1 MSDKTYIMGYSLDSV
16 IEAVRRK
23 MNGENVHFLATA
35 KLGEPLDTYKDMVD
49 GNTVAM
55 LEVISPIK
63 RKDFDVF
70 HNPRHI
76 YIPYDK
82 VRIKNTKNG
91 VIAFPLNKASFE
103 DENEWKAVC
112 EAFRNEEITK
122 IRTDKS
128 NTPSKM
134 ITAIKNTMPK
144 EFVET
149 FGKALSNTRWRG
161 INVSKLTMIGY
172 SYEYSFDLLET
183 EYTETFYKPKK
194 SFESMC
200 REMLDAVEIELTE
213 IGAKACKKIV
223 MDKKFTDTLVV
234 MDNRVDS
241 YMDYICGMFDRVKM
255 DVDPVK
261 IPSAITAY
269 GDGIFYTPLVEE
281 FWGVNVIG
289 ELAYKLSATHLTTIY
304 DNFVS
309 EIPLTR
315 TNAKLYNT
323 YANMIKFYGSNK
335 TLDINQRVV
344 TMIK

>member
-1 MSDKTYIMGYSLDSV
+1 MTEKTYIMGYSLDSV

-23 MNGENVHFLATA
+23 LNGENVHFLATA

-49 GNTVAM
+49 GNTVSM

-70 HNPRHI
+70 HNPRHL

-82 VRIKNTKNG
+82 VKIKNTKNG

-103 DENEWKAVC
+103 DEAEWKSVC
-112 EAFRNEEITK
+112 ESFKKDEIAK
-122 IRTDKS
+122 IHADKG

-134 ITAIKNTMPK
+134 ITAMKNSMPK
-144 EFVET
+144 DFVET

-172 SYEYSFDLLET
+172 GYEYSFDLLEK
-183 EYTETFYKPKK
+183 EYTETFYKPKR

-200 REMLDAVEIELTE
+200 HEMLEAVDIELTE
-213 IGAKACKKIV
+213 VNNKVCKKIV
-223 MDKKFTDTLVV
+223 MDKKFTETLVV

-255 DVDPVK
+255 DVEPVK
-261 IPSAITAY
+261 IPSAITSA
-269 GDGIFYTPLVEE
+269 GDGIFYTPLVDE

-289 ELAYKLSATHLTTIY
+289 DLAYKLSATHLTTIY
-304 DNFVS
+304 DQFVT

-323 YANMIKFYGSNK
+323 YANMIKFYGANK
-335 TLDINQRVV
+335 TLDINQRVT